1 MRVSSRS
8 ARCSR
13 GSATARRGLVWDTAK
28 EVASLKTLNGT
39 AASGPAAGWPKI
51 ETDIDACEAI
61 LSLAPETNGEVT
73 LKA

>member
-1 MRVSSRS
+1 
-8 ARCSR
+8 
-13 GSATARRGLVWDTAK
+13 
-28 EVASLKTLNGT
+28 VASLKTLNGT